1 MLTEQGM
8 VEAEYTAARVSEGI
22 YLVGAA
28 VGEVRFFDWLS
39 SCVVE
44 GEDVSVNNVSDE
56 LGVLSTPCRTSLL
69 AEPVSDPKSERPRS

>member
-1 MLTEQGM
+1 MS
-8 VEAEYTAARVSEGI
+8 ADHF

-39 SCVVE
+39 FCVVE

-56 LGVLSTPCRTSLL
+56 LGVLSTPCRASVL
-69 AEPVSDPKSERPRS
+69 AEPVWDPKSERPRS